1 MHEFLCR
8 IGLVA
13 KPCDSSQNYFIN
25 LGEVSDPIIRE
36 DISKLYNLHMDM
48 RFLCAFKAFR
58 EGDIAIPDNI
68 EELFAIQK
76 RYNITNKIL
85 INGVVEQ
92 KIMKLLSPELYDIT
106 CMVPLFTDK
115 ICRSI
120 QQKGRK
126 NPIVI
131 FILFPYTDPII
142 RGKIID
148 NCFSILGDRE
158 SNFYVLGDRQG
169 QNTISTCYLSRR
181 YLLTCGIEDKDI
193 ILSKYDEFPGCIL
206 DAFNMIK
213 FIFQAREM
221 TTYICV
227 SREDITNVMKYIR
240 LAKKHTSIDTK
251 VSLIC
256 D

>member
-1 MHEFLCR
+1 MNEFLCR

-13 KPCDSSQNYFIN
+13 KPCDSTQNYFIN
-25 LGEVSDPIIRE
+25 LGEVICK
-36 DISKLYNLHMDM
+36 DISKLYNLHTDM
-48 RFLCAFKAFR
+48 RFLCAFKAR
-58 EGDIAIPDNI
+58 KEGDIAYLDNI
-68 EELFAIQK
+68 EELLAIQR
-76 RYNITNKIL
+76 RYNIVNKIT
-85 INGVVEQ
+85 INGVVKK

-120 QQKGRK
+120 KPKGDK
-126 NPIVI
+126 NNIVI
-131 FILFPYTDPII
+131 FILFPYSDPII

-158 SNFYVLGDRQG
+158 SIFYVLGDCHG

-181 YLLTCGIEDKDI
+181 YLLTCEIEDKNI
-193 ILSKYDEFPGCIL
+193 ILSKYDEFPDCIL
-206 DAFNMIK
+206 DAFNMINFMFPDK
-213 FIFQAREM
+213 KM
-221 TTYICV
+221 TTYIGV
-227 SREDITNVMKYIR
+227 SREDITKVMKHIR
-240 LAKKHTSIDTK
+240 LIKTQKLIDKK